1 MEKTTTIDLVFN
13 DPRNT
18 NYEATVTLTRKGKA
32 EAVTFSMARKKSNT
46 RGEDE
51 LRFHFVVDRHQLQEL
66 HQFIGVVLKDSAA
79 ELWPE
84 DGDKS

>member
-32 EAVTFSMARKKSNT
+32 EAVTFSINT

-51 LRFHFVVDRHQLQEL
+51 LRFHFVGDRHQLQEL